1 MASAP
6 RPLSSLEPDE
16 SPARHLFEVTY
27 QNRLRVVGRV
37 LDNWRLD
44 QAVIVDV
51 DNGILLRAHDAH
63 TGGQLA
69 EMLLDENLTDA
80 METAI
85 AERGRAGQPLPASTA
100 LHPTG
105 YEDFLRALGFRL
117 DRQRAQSIVI
127 VECPRFFHV
136 SGLEAVGPEEQA
148 ALTPFSAFYE
158 VPKVNALVNEAVSRR
173 RGATLFGGPS
183 IDLTQL
189 GRVMHSGAS
198 RRTG

>member
-1 MASAP
+1 MVSARQP
-6 RPLSSLEPDE
+6 ATLIEADE

-44 QAVIVDV
+44 QAVVVEVDK
-51 DNGILLRAHDAH
+51 GILLRAHDAH
-63 TGGQLA
+63 TGEQFA
-69 EMLLDENLTDA
+69 EMLLDENLTEA
-80 METAI
+80 METAMS
-85 AERGRAGQPLPASTA
+85 ERGRAAQPLPASTA

-136 SGLEAVGPEEQA
+136 SGLEAVGPEDQP
-148 ALTPFSAFYE
+148 ALTPFSSFYE
-158 VPKVNALVNEAVSRR
+158 VPKVNALVNEAVARR
-173 RGATLFGGPS
+173 KGSLFGGPS

-198 RRTG
+198 RRAG